1 MLTDDLYA
9 NAGARGDQ
17 AALICG
23 DERLTHAELLERVE
37 RLARALAAHG
47 VVAGDPVALLLPNS
61 PALVVSLLAVTGIG
75 AVGVPLNP
83 QFKPD
88 ELEFYFRNSDVRAVV
103 ADDARI
109 AVAERIAE
117 GCERDLLLVTAGAER
132 RGAQSLDRLIEE
144 HAAERLPPRAPDE
157 DFVFLYSSGSTGR
170 PKRVARTHGQ
180 WWIEAESYR
189 TSVRIGPDDTLFCAI
204 PLFHTYGMGIC
215 LATWVRTG
223 A

>member
-103 ADDARI
+103 ADDGRI

-117 GCERDLLLVTAGAER
+117 RCERDLLLVTAGAGP
-132 RGAQSLDRLIEE
+132 RGGPAPAPPLPGD
-144 HAAERLPPRAPDE
+144 AAGAPPPPRAP
-157 DFVFLYSSGSTGR
+157 
-170 PKRVARTHGQ
+170 A
-180 WWIEAESYR
+180 
-189 TSVRIGPDDTLFCAI
+189 
-204 PLFHTYGMGIC
+204 
-215 LATWVRTG
+215 
-223 A
+223 